1 MSLQWKIYDGRNT
14 TRFYYTFYCP
24 CVDKGS
30 NLIFWYKFM
39 VCHKV
44 PFCTSESLIIFW
56 MGYIIMYM
64 FHEIAPQHFVHCI
77 LTLQGND
84 QISRLSLTGNLSS
97 LSTPGN
103 IVPSSYFGAHLM
115 YLLSLFL
122 YDSLFYVGFD
132 S

>member
-1 MSLQWKIYDGRNT
+1 MSLQRKIYDRRNT
-14 TRFYYTFYCP
+14 TRFYYTCYGP

-39 VCHKV
+39 VRHKV
-44 PFCTSESLIIFW
+44 PFYTSESLRIVL

-64 FHEIAPQHFVHCI
+64 FNEIAPQNFIHCI

-122 YDSLFYVGFD
+122 YDSLFYVGVK